1 MLRRLL
7 PALLLLLLPCALQA
21 QREKLPPED
30 LDWVEKNFPDA
41 KKSNTGIR
49 YIEIEQGSGETAKRG
64 DMVSMLYIGRF
75 INGDSFDQR
84 IDPAKPFQF
93 RLGRGK
99 VIDPAFGADDRVVA
113 PVIRRVVALRVGREH
128 AVAELHL
135 HRTQVLD
142 INTMIEPAH
151 LGRRKERE
159 VHFVHRDLARCAGV
173 GFAARQLVVKRQ
185 RAERIDRATVTA
197 AQPVD
202 DVDVVRGLLQQ
213 QAVGVTALGMPVAE
227 IEIAA
232 VADKVAAP
240 AGFDLADRSARRDSR
255 QEDRVLHS
263 P

>member
-99 VIDPAFGADDRVVA
+99 VIQGWDQIIQLMRPGDKWLVIIPPELAYGTRGQA
-113 PVIRRVVALRVGREH
+113 PRIPPDTTLVFTM
-128 AVAELHL
+128 HL
-135 HRTQVLD
+135 LS
-142 INTMIEPAH
+142 
-151 LGRRKERE
+151 
-159 VHFVHRDLARCAGV
+159 
-173 GFAARQLVVKRQ
+173 
-185 RAERIDRATVTA
+185 
-197 AQPVD
+197 VD
-202 DVDVVRGLLQQ
+202 
-213 QAVGVTALGMPVAE
+213 E
-227 IEIAA
+227 E
-232 VADKVAAP
+232 
-240 AGFDLADRSARRDSR
+240 
-255 QEDRVLHS
+255 
-263 P
+263 